1 MRVMQKCF
9 WKIFTVGV
17 SAAGLAVLL
26 LSLAWSAQAAPPAQ
40 FTPFPTPTPGP
51 DGRIV
56 YVIQENDSW
65 WRIAAIYNIDLNQ
78 LLDVNAAT
86 RDTVLVPGN
95 EILLGFGGPSE
106 VTPTLGPSPTPLPQ
120 RPTPSPQPGSGSLC
134 VLVYHDQNGDSI
146 RQEDEASI
154 PGAAIS
160 ITDRSGQVSLTETT
174 VAGLDPTCFTDFTQG
189 EYNISVA
196 VPDGFNPTTLLNYAL
211 VIDPGAETY
220 LDFGAQVGSQAS
232 VAEPSQASGGGS
244 SLMLGLAGGLLLLG
258 GIGLGIFAGLLSR
271 SRKSAPEE

>member
-1 MRVMQKCF
+1 MHKRL
-9 WKIFTVGV
+9 WKIITVSV
-17 SAAGLAVLL
+17 SAAGLAALL
-26 LSLAWSAQAAPPAQ
+26 LSLAWSAMAAPPAQ

-65 WRIAAIYNIDLNQ
+65 WRIAAIYNIDLDQ
-78 LLDVNAAT
+78 LLEVNAAT
-86 RDTVLVPGN
+86 RDTVLVPGK

-106 VTPTLGPSPTPLPQ
+106 VTPTLGPSPTPAPRL
-120 RPTPSPQPGSGSLC
+120 PTPSPQPGSGSLC
-134 VLVYHDQNGDSI
+134 VLVYNDQNGDSI
-146 RQEDEASI
+146 RQEEEASI

-160 ITDRSGQVSLTETT
+160 ITDRSGQVSRTEAT
-174 VAGLDPTCFTDFTQG
+174 VAGLDPTCFTDFPQG

-211 VIDPGAETY
+211 IIDPGAETY
-220 LDFGAQVGSQAS
+220 LDFGAQVSSQAS
-232 VAEPSQASGGGS
+232 AVEPSQASSGGGS
-244 SLMLGLAGGLLLLG
+244 NQLLGLAGGLLLVG
-258 GIGLGIFAGLLSR
+258 GIILGILAGLLSR

>member
-1 MRVMQKCF
+1 MRKRL
-9 WKIFTVGV
+9 WKTIAFSL
-17 SAAGLAVLL
+17 SAASMAALL
-26 LSLAWSAQAAPPAQ
+26 LSLSWSALAAPPAQ

-65 WRIAAIYNIDLNQ
+65 WRIAAIYNIALDQ

-106 VTPTLGPSPTPLPQ
+106 VTPTLGPSPTPAPRL
-120 RPTPSPQPGSGSLC
+120 PTPSPQPGSGSLC
-134 VLVYHDQNGDSI
+134 VLVYNDLNGDAI
-146 RQEDEASI
+146 RQEEEVSI

-160 ITDRSGQVSLTETT
+160 ITHRSGQPSLTENT
-174 VAGLDPTCFTDFTQG
+174 AGGLDPTCFTDFPEG
-189 EYNISVA
+189 EYNVSVA

-220 LDFGAQVGSQAS
+220 LDFGAQVSSQA
-232 VAEPSQASGGGS
+232 VVDEPTQARGGGS
-244 SLMLGLAGGLLLLG
+244 LLLGVAGGLLLLG
-258 GIGLGIFAGLLSR
+258 GVGLAVFAGLLSR
-271 SRKSAPEE
+271 SRKSPPEE